1 MKFGFREEM
10 GRRQNVEL
18 LDISSLLFDELNFI
32 LGRLQM
38 RVPASS

>member
-1 MKFGFREEM
+1 MEFGFREEM

-18 LDISSLLFDELNFI
+18 LEVSSLLFDDVNFL

-38 RVPASS
+38 RVPASN